1 MILQEIILM
10 SITHPVRERCRYVSN
25 ESLNDVS
32 VEPCQDVSVVR
43 SKTSLSNVVTVY
55 HWYAF
60 TTFQTSLGGT
70 SPRRFRYTS
79 PRCHT
84 RSLTGTKLQH
94 LKQIS
99 NETTN
104 EVAVVGHHHVSEL
117 RCHEPLLIRLYDVL
131 KLRCYD
137 VELVGFIK
145 LSNYRIYYSSILQTN
160 TKVFWYQPEGKQE
173 K

>member
-1 MILQEIILM
+1 MNHSTTSRWNLAKTFQW
-10 SITHPVRERCRYVSN
+10 YV
-25 ESLNDVS
+25 
-32 VEPCQDVSVVR
+32 
-43 SKTSLSNVVTVY
+43 SKTSLRNVVTVY

-94 LKQIS
+94 LQQIS

>member
-1 MILQEIILM
+1 MNHSTTSRWNLAKTFQW
-10 SITHPVRERCRYVSN
+10 YV
-25 ESLNDVS
+25 
-32 VEPCQDVSVVR
+32 

-117 RCHEPLLIRLYDVL
+117 RCHEPLLIRLST
-131 KLRCYD
+131 
-137 VELVGFIK
+137 F
-145 LSNYRIYYSSILQTN
+145 SNYVAMTSN
-160 TKVFWYQPEGKQE
+160 W
-173 K
+173 